1 MFRQKSKKSISPSSR
16 KSKENLNVSKCA
28 DNFTI
33 SCNPT
38 CFASPKD
45 VQQYSFFF
53 NKFGQP

>member
-33 SCNPT
+33 SCNAMYVYLIT
-38 CFASPKD
+38 TVKHTA
-45 VQQYSFFF
+45 V
-53 NKFGQP
+53 